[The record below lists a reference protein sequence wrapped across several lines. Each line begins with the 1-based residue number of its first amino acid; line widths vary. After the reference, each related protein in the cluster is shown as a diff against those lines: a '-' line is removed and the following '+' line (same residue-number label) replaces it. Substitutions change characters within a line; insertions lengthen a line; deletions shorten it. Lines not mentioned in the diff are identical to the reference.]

1 MTTSNEHPAAGV
13 DHVAYVTSKPEET
26 VGFYRDILGFPLA
39 HCILAK
45 GWGNDGFPDFAHFF
59 FDIGRGARLAFFY
72 YFGEPPQED
81 HTPALMQRARHLSIR
96 VETADELES
105 YRKRLEAA
113 DYPMR
118 HGGRFVPHEM
128 IESLYVFDPNGY
140 NIEFSRPLRPV
151 QPADLADSELSIQA
165 LIDVAREPEPTL
177 EKLWARKA
185 AILESEPVGSG
196 S

>member
-13 DHVAYVTSKPEET
+13 DHVAYVTSRPEET
-26 VGFYRDILGFPLA
+26 VRFYRDILGFPLA

-72 YFGEPPQED
+72 YFGVPPQED

-96 VETADELES
+96 VETEEELNA
-105 YRKRLEAA
+105 YRERLAAA

-118 HGGRFVPHEM
+118 HEGRFVPHEL

-140 NIEFSRPLRPV
+140 NIEFSRPLRSV
-151 QPADLADSELSIQA
+151 EAADLADSELSIRA
-165 LIDVAREPEPTL
+165 LIDVTREPEPTL

-185 AILESEPVGSG
+185 EIIGSSSAG
-196 S
+196 SAS